1 MTTKIINH
9 ESINKLFYLIN
20 NETEFVDYLLN
31 KSSSVYNTNNN
42 YLLTCDIYWDRIKH
56 NFYRPIDKFTGI
68 FDGNNH
74 KIHNFKLI
82 SNPENKYVGL
92 FGEINNATVKNL
104 KLNTKLDIKV
114 KSNAGCFAGISTNSI
129 FYNCEIIGRININA
143 KNGFNVGLFIGEMI
157 DSYAGKISIYI
168 NNSVLRGTNNVGGFI
183 GTIVNSQIK
192 ESFICGYLTIVGIKS
207 NEICNNQS
215 RYIGGFIGYSMRNSF
230 IKCRVNFKGSL
241 VGYEYVSGFVSI
253 DSRSEFRDCCMEIIG
268 GINSFKYTSLFCS
281 ETVDVED
288 KISIF
293 CDCQINRKTQINN
306 NLVIINN
313 IKKYEKIANT
323 KFKVTFKD
331 DVYPKSYIKLLDLE
345 NKLLNEN
352 SIIYKILDYILTCR
366 QLENIKV
373 TNINVKTEN
382 EVLYKIKKMFEIKW
396 SRLSDD
402 NKKLFLNI
410 GFNENSFNCIEF
422 PEIKFNELNKNQ
434 KISALKLGFNQMIWD
449 NKYVQRVSV
458 FKSDYDFSRF
468 YGLEMSARHIL
479 TFNIEIE
486 EMLLTIPDYIRKII
500 LTEIKEFIIEELEF
514 DLIHNL
520 PLNSNNVKVY
530 CTDTKVLNI
539 MVIINHI
546 EDDCEYDDV
555 YDNMNGENL
564 DNNTN
569 INSEIFED
577 YYETEDD
584 EICEPCNNGPIRK
597 DIYLCLVYDY
607 NNELETNMYFSSN
620 ETQYK
625 EFTRDIILKL
635 TNSNTIVNMNDI
647 LCYDINNSII
657 GIKIKIDIELLEKIN
672 IFNEIDESE
681 YIELLHK
688 YLPNNLI
695 YYPNKFRLESKI
707 VDSLN
712 DLNNIF
718 CQKTKLIDYAVK
730 VKNCFGNP
738 VKTENIYGTILG
750 IANINGI
757 PANSNDIILFYVE
770 SELRGIDKIKVK
782 DGKAWFNIKI
792 STRCYNEAIT
802 FRIYQSSTELIY
814 EVDKVSCNIIIN
826 VGCKYGNTDKPVI
839 IDAVGKVPPIIS
851 RKVNVSNPKIYY
863 TTPYKIVALIKV
875 NFNFASKCDLLLAYV
890 DNELRG
896 KIEMKENCGIY
907 LANGI
912 IYSSGNKEIITFK
925 VFSKVHNAIFDV
937 PNSSIITSDNDIL
950 GTYECPLIIN
960 AIGKVYMDYHLY
972 LKRKCFYNCDDEEIP
987 VPEEEDC
994 HTRKY
999 LLSLYQGLRLN
1010 QKKKK
1015 IIKYNG
1021 CSTKYCSSNGCGC
1034 NNSSGF

>member
-9 ESINKLFYLIN
+9 EGVNKLFYLIN
-20 NETEFVDYLLN
+20 NETEFIDYLLN

-42 YLLTCDIYWDRIKH
+42 YILTCDIYWDRINH
-56 NFYRPIDKFTGI
+56 NFYQPIYKFTGI
-68 FDGNNH
+68 FDGDNH

-92 FGEINNATVKNL
+92 FSEITNATVKNL
-104 KLNTKLDIKV
+104 KLNTNLDIKV
-114 KSNAGCFAGISTNSI
+114 KSNVGCFAGISINSI
-129 FYNCEIIGRININA
+129 FYNCEIKGRININA
-143 KNGFNVGLFIGEMI
+143 TNGFNVGLFIGEMI
-157 DSYAGKISIYI
+157 DSYADKISIYI
-168 NNSVLRGTNNVGGFI
+168 NNSVLRGSNNVGGFI
-183 GTIVNSQIK
+183 GTIINSQVK
-192 ESFICGYLTIVGIKS
+192 ESFICGYLTIIGIKS

-253 DSRSEFRDCCMEIIG
+253 DSSSEFKDCCMEITG

-293 CDCQINRKTQINN
+293 CNCQINRKTQINN
-306 NLVIINN
+306 DLVIITN
-313 IKKYEKIANT
+313 IIKYEKIANT

-331 DVYPKSYIKLLDLE
+331 GVYPKSYIKLFDLE
-345 NKLLNEN
+345 NKLLKDN

-366 QLENIKV
+366 QLEKMKI

-396 SRLSDD
+396 SRLSDN

-422 PEIKFNELNKNQ
+422 PEIIFNELNKNQ
-434 KISALKLGFNQMIWD
+434 KISALKLGFNQKIWD
-449 NKYVQRVSV
+449 NKFVQRVSV

-468 YGLEMSARHIL
+468 YGLEMGIRHIL

-520 PLNSNNVKVY
+520 PLNSNNVKIY
-530 CTDTKVLNI
+530 YTDTQVLNI

-555 YDNMNGENL
+555 YDN
-564 DNNTN
+564 NT
-569 INSEIFED
+569 EICED
-577 YYETEDD
+577 DD
-584 EICEPCNNGPIRK
+584 EICKPCNNVPITK
-597 DIYLCLVYDY
+597 DIYICLVYDY

-635 TNSNTIVNMNDI
+635 TNSNTIVNINDI

-657 GIKIKIDIELLEKIN
+657 GTKIKIDIELLEKIN

-695 YYPNKFRLESKI
+695 KYPNKFRLESKI

-712 DLNNIF
+712 ELNNIF
-718 CQKTKLIDYAVK
+718 CQKTKVIDYAVK

-738 VKTENIYGTILG
+738 VKTENIYDTILG

-757 PANSNDIILFYVE
+757 PANSNDIILVYVE
-770 SELRGIDKIKVK
+770 YELRGIDKIKVK

-792 STRCYNEAIT
+792 STRCYTEALT

-814 EVDKVSCNIIIN
+814 EVDRLS
-826 VGCKYGNTDKPVI
+826 CKYGNTDKPI
-839 IDAVGKVPPIIS
+839 IINAVGKVPPIIS
-851 RKVNVSNPKIYY
+851 RKVNVGNPKIYY
-863 TTPYKIVALIKV
+863 TIPYKIVALIKV
-875 NFNFASKCDLLLAYV
+875 NFDFASKCDLLLAYV

-896 KIEMKENCGIY
+896 KIEMKDNCGIY

-925 VFSKVHNAIFDV
+925 VFSKVYNAIFDV

-960 AIGKVYMDYHLY
+960 AIGRVYMDYHIY
-972 LKRKCFYNCDDEEIP
+972 LKRKCFYKCDDEEIQD
-987 VPEEEDC
+987 PEEDTEC

-999 LLSLYQGLRLN
+999 LLSVYQGLRLN

-1021 CSTKYCSSNGCGC
+1021 GSSNYCSSSGGC
-1034 NNSSGF
+1034 NNSSSF